1 MSRVIATLS
10 CLVAALALQSCKT
23 QSIKDTASA
32 DPKAIAMI
40 VADSPFNSHPSL
52 VVVIEEVD
60 GARVTATTYEVAVSP
75 GPHRLVVICE
85 SLTGGGSNMHP
96 LDIDAV
102 AGARYHLD
110 VKVGGNTKPP
120 CEAVANR
127 Q

>member
-1 MSRVIATLS
+1 MSRVIAAFV
-10 CLVAALALQSCKT
+10 CLVSALALQSCKT
-23 QSIKDTASA
+23 QSIRDTTSA
-32 DPKAIAMI
+32 DPKAVAMI
-40 VADSPFNSHPSL
+40 VAGSPFNSQPSL
-52 VVVIEEVD
+52 VVLIEEVD

-85 SLTGGGSNMHP
+85 SLAGGGSNMHS

-110 VKVGGNTKPP
+110 AKVDGNAKPP

>member
-1 MSRVIATLS
+1 MSRVIATLT
-10 CLVAALALQSCKT
+10 CVVAALAIQSCKT
-23 QSIKDTASA
+23 QSTGDTKSA

-40 VADSPFNSHPSL
+40 VADSPFNAHPSL

-75 GPHRLVVICE
+75 GPHKLIVMCE
-85 SLTGGGSNMHP
+85 SREGGGSNVHS

-110 VKVGGNTKPP
+110 VKVGGDTKPP
-120 CEAVANR
+120 CEAVAKR